1 MDKVPVTID
10 GFKRMEDEVKRL
22 KTIERPTVIKAIAE
36 AKEHGDLKENAEYHA
51 AREKQ
56 SFIEGR
62 ILELEDKI
70 ARADSIDPR
79 LLSGDKV
86 KFGAVVK
93 IVDENTDEEIT
104 YHIVGEYEADIKRN
118 LVAITA
124 PISRALIG
132 KSVGDSA
139 EVHAPSGIRHYKIL
153 SVHFQPIPA

>member
-1 MDKVPVTID
+1 MDKFPITID
-10 GFKRMEDEVKRL
+10 GFKRMEEEVKRL
-22 KTIERPTVIKAIAE
+22 KSVERPSVIKAIAE

-70 ARADSIDPR
+70 ARADVIDPR
-79 LLSGDKV
+79 NLKGSKVMFGAKV
-86 KFGAVVK
+86 KL
-93 IVDENTDEEIT
+93 IDEDNDEEIT

-124 PISRALIG
+124 PVARALIG
-132 KSVGDSA
+132 KNIGDNV
-139 EVHAPSGIRHYKIL
+139 EVRAPAGLKHYEIL
-153 SVHFQPIPA
+153 DVTFAPIDA